1 MRRFL
6 HGLFALAV
14 LLGGI
19 GVEPA
24 SAALP
29 VHVDCCCGNEAQC
42 PCDLPRAP
50 QAPRCPAN
58 APAPTAV
65 VLPAAVKPQGRTQ
78 AEALP
83 WKGMED
89 LIPGRSG
96 YVLTPVEGSAR
107 ELPRPPDRSLQR
119 LSELSTF
126 RI

>member
-6 HGLFALAV
+6 HGLFVLTV

-24 SAALP
+24 STALP

-65 VLPAAVKPQGRTQ
+65 VLPAAVKPQDRTQ

-83 WKGMED
+83 WQG
-89 LIPGRSG
+89 LA
-96 YVLTPVEGSAR
+96 VLAPRRISDVTPLEGSAR
-107 ELPRPPDRSLQR
+107 ELPHPPDRSLQR